1 MITKIK
7 KTIYNMVFSRLFY
20 DNINCITSYIINQ
33 DIIFEREKRTEEPL
47 LSYLF
52 LKCFVLLRITT
63 INKV

>member
-52 LKCFVLLRITT
+52 L
-63 INKV
+63 